1 MAKITILPD
10 ILCNQIAAGEVVERP
25 AAVVKEL
32 LENSIDAGSR
42 KISLTLLQGGRK
54 EIRVVDDGSG
64 MSPDDAL
71 LALERHATSKI
82 KAIEDLQSIRSLGFR
97 GEALPSIAAVSR
109 FELVTREPQAL
120 SGVLIRVDGGSL
132 KDVRDTG
139 CPVGTAV
146 TVRDLFYNVP
156 ARRKFLRSVDNEL
169 SHISDQVLRL
179 AMACPEVHFRVTHQD
194 RQLYD
199 FPQVKDRMERA
210 GQVLGSSIFSRL
222 QPFSMENQQ
231 LKIHG
236 LMSVPDV
243 QRPGSGHLFAYV
255 NGRAVWD
262 RLLNRAIL
270 SAYET
275 VIPKGKFPVVVLFVE
290 LPPTLVD
297 VNVHPTKRE
306 IRFRNPGEI
315 MEAVRQTL
323 RRTLEGSVTSVSD
336 GRPRRLCADAR
347 GPALFQKPLH
357 LGNPGAHR
365 QAALKG
371 LHRAAP
377 ALPRSRWMLSRGRR
391 RKFFPPGAAEEE
403 FQDQSEPCS
412 VLPGQPLF
420 SRLPF
425 LGQLAESYLL
435 LEAEDG
441 LIIIDQHA
449 AHERIIY
456 DRLASTSS
464 REPAQRLVQSVVV
477 ELLPREAA
485 KLRRWL
491 VHLSQFGFEIEP
503 FGGDAFVLQSVPAIL
518 GDCSPEGLLRDLL
531 ESASED
537 DGNPRWS
544 LLSEL
549 AKTVACHRAIKANQR
564 LIIEEVRHLLQTLDQ
579 TQIAATCPHGRPLWL
594 KLTHEEIA
602 RLFHRT

>member
-1 MAKITILPD
+1 M
-10 ILCNQIAAGEVVERP
+10 
-25 AAVVKEL
+25 
-32 LENSIDAGSR
+32 DAF
-42 KISLTLLQGGRK
+42 QG
-54 EIRVVDDGSG
+54 
-64 MSPDDAL
+64 PT
-71 LALERHATSKI
+71 ATS
-82 KAIEDLQSIRSLGFR
+82 F
-97 GEALPSIAAVSR
+97 
-109 FELVTREPQAL
+109 
-120 SGVLIRVDGGSL
+120 
-132 KDVRDTG
+132 
-139 CPVGTAV
+139 
-146 TVRDLFYNVP
+146 P
-156 ARRKFLRSVDNEL
+156 ARR
-169 SHISDQVLRL
+169 
-179 AMACPEVHFRVTHQD
+179 
-194 RQLYD
+194 
-199 FPQVKDRMERA
+199 
-210 GQVLGSSIFSRL
+210 
-222 QPFSMENQQ
+222 
-231 LKIHG
+231 
-236 LMSVPDV
+236 
-243 QRPGSGHLFAYV
+243 
-255 NGRAVWD
+255 
-262 RLLNRAIL
+262 
-270 SAYET
+270 
-275 VIPKGKFPVVVLFVE
+275 
-290 LPPTLVD
+290 
-297 VNVHPTKRE
+297 
-306 IRFRNPGEI
+306 
-315 MEAVRQTL
+315 
-323 RRTLEGSVTSVSD
+323 RT
-336 GRPRRLCADAR
+336 
-347 GPALFQKPLH
+347 
-357 LGNPGAHR
+357 
-365 QAALKG
+365 
-371 LHRAAP
+371 
-377 ALPRSRWMLSRGRR
+377 
-391 RKFFPPGAAEEE
+391 EEE

-412 VLPGQPLF
+412 VLPGQPSF

-518 GDCSPEGLLRDLL
+518 GDCSPEALLRDLL

-537 DGNPRWS
+537 DGNPQWS